1 MNRLLTSL
9 LCLVIVMSG
18 CRSSKHLAARGQ
30 TPSMGSSAETL
41 SPAGAQKAAAEC
53 VARVAAVQAGK
64 PCLTATAKV
73 AISGKGKDLS
83 ASGQLR
89 LKRDDVVRLSI
100 RVLGMEVGLLEFTPS
115 DVLIVDRF
123 NKQYVRASYA
133 EVPFLKQADLDFYAL
148 QALFWNEIFVPGQRK
163 LDERARSRFS
173 LSETEGRNLLSLTDT
188 PRLRYDFFA
197 NSRTDCIE
205 ALRVEGRNASDRGTF
220 SFTYAD
226 FRPFSGRSFPT
237 RMQMR
242 VTGAGTDLGLDLSL
256 SGLKTDSDW
265 NTRTTVS
272 AKYTRRP
279 LDQVLKALKL

>member
-9 LCLVIVMSG
+9 LCLVIALSG
-18 CRSSKHLAARGQ
+18 CRSSKHLAERGQ
-30 TPSMGSSAETL
+30 TPSTGPSTETL
-41 SPAGAQKAAAEC
+41 SPSEAQKAAAEC
-53 VARVAAVQAGK
+53 VARVAAVQAEG

-73 AISGKGKDLS
+73 AISGKGKDFS

-89 LKRDDVVRLSI
+89 LKRDDVVRLSV

-133 EVPFLKQADLDFYAL
+133 EVPFLSQADLDFYAL
-148 QALFWNEIFVPGQRK
+148 QALFWNEIFVPGQRR

-173 LSETEGRNLLSLTDT
+173 LSEAEGRNLLSLTDT

-220 SFTYAD
+220 SFSYAD

-256 SGLKTDSDW
+256 SGLKADSDW
-265 NTRTTVS
+265 NTRTTIS